1 MILYVLFCFDTCSFS
16 GKCNNIKNPIPTQV
30 LVSFQLTLIFRSD
43 IISKSFNS
51 QITSFQLT
59 PPEKERYN
67 LLLFLSHF
75 GFPSIST
82 HAPFQER
89 YNIIILRINKSIPVV
104 STHAPF
110 QERYNYFIRL
120 LLKKLLMFQLTLLF
134 RSDITGMRKNLHP
147 QDAHRFNSRSFSGAI

>member
-89 YNIIILRINKSIPVV
+89 YN
-104 STHAPF
+104 
-110 QERYNYFIRL
+110 YFIRL